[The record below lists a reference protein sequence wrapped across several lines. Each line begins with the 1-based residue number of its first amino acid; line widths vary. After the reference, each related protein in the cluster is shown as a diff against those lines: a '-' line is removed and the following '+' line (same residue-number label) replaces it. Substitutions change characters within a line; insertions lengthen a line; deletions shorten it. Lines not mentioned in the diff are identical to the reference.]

1 MKPQPKRKIC
11 PIFYKS
17 YMFSNGYKGCCV
29 LTFILHLAEPE
40 TMLKVILGSAVVS
53 FTDKKTKQQK
63 DYNRT
68 IRQIK

>member
-1 MKPQPKRKIC
+1 
-11 PIFYKS
+11 
-17 YMFSNGYKGCCV
+17 MFSNGYKGCCV